1 MRSFSRSIA
10 SVTGL
15 LVLAAGLVSL
25 PAAASVAATDPAA
38 GSTTLPV
45 ESPTEQE
52 HHGYESAPGVP
63 MDGPPA
69 GSALQTEAGVTAPV
83 PITVK
88 LVVATLVD
96 NKSVVPM
103 AQAETAVTAS
113 SNYWKA
119 MSAGRISMTVTER
132 ATWDSKTARS
142 TDSYYDMINKITSE
156 LKWTYSANK
165 ALVIFVPS
173 ATLAGGALGAGYS
186 SNGNSGRVL
195 MPKISGFTSS
205 VIAHEFG
212 HVLGSMHADAL
223 QCSSGVSDVGV
234 TSTGQF
240 TDSSCYIREY
250 GDSTDLMGLS
260 SYSMPVISSPF
271 WEARGLGNGTDIR
284 DIGVASG
291 VKSYTLKP
299 WGDTKLAYRAVKF
312 TDPVS
317 REVYYLE
324 LRQPV
329 GYDAYL
335 ASGPAGN
342 RGVKVVQRGGATP
355 SSSLALMP
363 STVPFSGY
371 YATNHTWQAGSTFIT
386 NAGTRVT
393 INAVTTTS
401 ATVTIDA
408 DLARHTKIQFSAGD
422 FNGDGR
428 PDMVSREPD
437 GSLLLLP
444 GLGGNKL
451 GTPVRIGS
459 GWNAFNLV
467 LGNGDFNGDGKS
479 DIIARTSDG
488 GLWLYPG
495 SGTGGFQPRKQIGSG
510 WQIFKRVVAAGDF
523 DGDSKR
529 DLLAIRGDGA
539 LLLYPGNGIGGFAV
553 TRQVGSGWQAFTA
566 VASANGLADD
576 SSGLLARSSDGV
588 VYLYPGN
595 GTGGFGP
602 RKTMTT
608 GWNGVADIV
617 GDQDFTGDGKTDM
630 LAAST
635 AGSMTVHAGN
645 GSGGFAGRLTIGA
658 GWGRFNKVW
667 EAGDFDGDG
676 RPDILART
684 SQGDL
689 LLYAGNGSGGFRAS
703 RLIGSGWNA
712 FTQIISAGNFDGAGG
727 PDLIVSSPDGGLLM
741 YPSDGRGNFYP
752 SKRIGNGWNV
762 FSRILAPGDFNGDG
776 KADIIGQSADGTMWL
791 YPGSG
796 AGGFQPKKLIGA
808 GWNSFSDVIGSGDFT
823 GDGKAD
829 LMARTNDGTLLLYP
843 GNGASGFLPSRQ
855 IGAGWNTFTTMAGV
869 GRFTGTGS
877 PNLVAVAL
885 DGTLVLYSGTGTG
898 SFRSV
903 ILNPR

>member
-38 GSTTLPV
+38 GSTALPV

-63 MDGPPA
+63 MDGLPS
-69 GSALQTEAGVTAPV
+69 GLALQTEAGVTAPV

-103 AQAETAVTAS
+103 AQAESAVTAS

-173 ATLAGGALGAGYS
+173 ATLGGGALGAGYS

-260 SYSMPVISSPF
+260 SYNMPVISSPF
-271 WEARGLGNGTDIR
+271 WEARGLGNGADVR
-284 DIGVASG
+284 DLGVASG

-317 REVYYLE
+317 REIYYLE

-329 GYDAYL
+329 GYDTYL

-355 SSSLALMP
+355 SSSLDLMP

-371 YATNHTWQAGSTFIT
+371 YATNHTWQAGQTFVT
-386 NAGTRVT
+386 HAGTRVS
-393 INAVTTTS
+393 IKSVTTTS
-401 ATVTIDA
+401 AIVTIDA
-408 DLARHTKIQFSAGD
+408 DPSLHTKFQFSAGD

-428 PDMVSREPD
+428 ADVLSRETD
-437 GSLLLLP
+437 GSLQLLP
-444 GLGGNKL
+444 GLAGNK
-451 GTPVRIGS
+451 IGPAARLAG
-459 GWNAFNLV
+459 GWNIFNTVIGDADYTGDGHADV
-467 LGNGDFNGDGKS
+467 LG
-479 DIIARTSDG
+479 RTSEG
-488 GLWLYPG
+488 VLWLYPG
-495 SGTGGFQPRKQIGSG
+495 NGQNGFLPRIRIGAGWQIFERIVAPGDLTGDGKRDLAGIKPDGTLWLYPGTGTGGFPTTKQ
-510 WQIFKRVVAAGDF
+510 A
-523 DGDSKR
+523 
-529 DLLAIRGDGA
+529 
-539 LLLYPGNGIGGFAV
+539 
-553 TRQVGSGWQAFTA
+553 
-566 VASANGLADD
+566 
-576 SSGLLARSSDGV
+576 
-588 VYLYPGN
+588 
-595 GTGGFGP
+595 
-602 RKTMTT
+602 
-608 GWNGVADIV
+608 
-617 GDQDFTGDGKTDM
+617 
-630 LAAST
+630 
-635 AGSMTVHAGN
+635 
-645 GSGGFAGRLTIGA
+645 
-658 GWGRFNKVW
+658 
-667 EAGDFDGDG
+667 
-676 RPDILART
+676 
-684 SQGDL
+684 
-689 LLYAGNGSGGFRAS
+689 
-703 RLIGSGWNA
+703 GSGWNA
-712 FTQIISAGNFDGAGG
+712 FTAVAPASGFGG
-727 PDLIVSSPDGGLLM
+727 DRGG
-741 YPSDGRGNFYP
+741 
-752 SKRIGNGWNV
+752 
-762 FSRILAPGDFNGDG
+762 
-776 KADIIGQSADGTMWL
+776 
-791 YPGSG
+791 
-796 AGGFQPKKLIGA
+796 
-808 GWNSFSDVIGSGDFT
+808 
-823 GDGKAD
+823 
-829 LMARTNDGTLLLYP
+829 LMARTKDGTLYFYP
-843 GNGASGFLPSRQ
+843 GNAMGGFLAPTRLGGRMGRIQGLHRRPRLQWGREDGPS
-855 IGAGWNTFTTMAGV
+855 GYD
-869 GRFTGTGS
+869 
-877 PNLVAVAL
+877 L
-885 DGTLVLYSGTGTG
+885 SGCHDRVSGQ
-898 SFRSV
+898 
-903 ILNPR
+903 

>member
-69 GSALQTEAGVTAPV
+69 GLALQTEAGVTAPV
-83 PITVK
+83 PIAVK

-173 ATLAGGALGAGYS
+173 ATLSGGALGAGYS

-299 WGDTKLAYRAVKF
+299 WGDTKLASRAVKF

-371 YATNHTWQAGSTFIT
+371 YATNHTWQAGQTFLT
-386 NAGTRVT
+386 HAGTRVS
-393 INAVTTTS
+393 IKSVTSTS

-408 DLARHTKIQFSAGD
+408 DPARHTKIQFSAGD

-428 PDMVSREPD
+428 ADVMSRETD

-444 GLGGNKL
+444 GLGGNKI
-451 GTPVRIGS
+451 GSPARIGT
-459 GWNAFNLV
+459 GWDAFNLV
-467 LGNGDFNGDGKS
+467 LGNGDFNGDGKT
-479 DIIARTSDG
+479 DLVARTSDG
-488 GLWLYPG
+488 ALWLYPGNGMGGFLARQQIGSGWAGFKRIIAPGDFDGDQRRDLLAMRSDGTLWLYPGNGTGGFLPSKQIGSGWQGFTAVAAAGGLATGPGLLARSSTGTVYLYPGSGTGGFLARRTLATGWASTELIAGQDFTSDGQTDVLSASASGAITAYAGSGSGGFATKLKIGTGWGGLSQIWEAGDFDGDGKPDILARTAQGGLRLYPGNGSGGFRTSRQIGTSWQTFDQVVSAGNFNGAGGPDLVARKPDGSLWLYPTNGTGLFQAPKRIGSGWQAFSRIIAPGDFSGDGRTDIIAQSSDGRLWLYPG
-495 SGTGGFQPRKQIGSG
+495 SGTGAFLPRKQIGSG
-510 WQIFKRVVAAGDF
+510 WAGFSQVVA
-523 DGDSKR
+523 
-529 DLLAIRGDGA
+529 
-539 LLLYPGNGIGGFAV
+539 GN
-553 TRQVGSGWQAFTA
+553 
-566 VASANGLADD
+566 
-576 SSGLLARSSDGV
+576 
-588 VYLYPGN
+588 
-595 GTGGFGP
+595 
-602 RKTMTT
+602 
-608 GWNGVADIV
+608 
-617 GDQDFTGDGKTDM
+617 
-630 LAAST
+630 
-635 AGSMTVHAGN
+635 
-645 GSGGFAGRLTIGA
+645 
-658 GWGRFNKVW
+658 
-667 EAGDFDGDG
+667 
-676 RPDILART
+676 
-684 SQGDL
+684 
-689 LLYAGNGSGGFRAS
+689 
-703 RLIGSGWNA
+703 
-712 FTQIISAGNFDGAGG
+712 
-727 PDLIVSSPDGGLLM
+727 
-741 YPSDGRGNFYP
+741 
-752 SKRIGNGWNV
+752 
-762 FSRILAPGDFNGDG
+762 DFNGDG
-776 KADIIGQSADGTMWL
+776 KTDLMARASDGTLWL

-796 AGGFQPKKLIGA
+796 ASGFLAPTQLGTGWNVFITFASVGRFAGTGNPNVVSVSADGALWLHTGTGQGGFQ
-808 GWNSFSDVIGSGDFT
+808 NV
-823 GDGKAD
+823 
-829 LMARTNDGTLLLYP
+829 
-843 GNGASGFLPSRQ
+843 
-855 IGAGWNTFTTMAGV
+855 V
-869 GRFTGTGS
+869 
-877 PNLVAVAL
+877 
-885 DGTLVLYSGTGTG
+885 
-898 SFRSV
+898 
-903 ILNPR
+903 LNPR